1 MSEQEALFRYTL
13 RMGDNSLVLGHRNSE
28 WCGHGPVL
36 EEDIAQANIALDLIG
51 QARNYLTYAG
61 EVEAKFRPSALP
73 TGQAGPLRTED
84 DLAYLRG
91 EREYINVQLVE
102 LPKGDYA
109 RTIVRSFLFD
119 AFHLPLQQALTA
131 SKDERLKGIAEKA
144 VKEVTYHLRH
154 SSEWL
159 VRFGDGTEESHR
171 RAQEALE
178 DLWRYTGELFT
189 PDEAEEVL
197 AKAGM
202 APKLADVKQEWSATV
217 DRVLKE
223 ATLKRPAD
231 GWMASGGKK
240 GIHTE
245 HLGPMLAEMQTL
257 QRSYPGVEW

>member
-1 MSEQEALFRYTL
+1 MTREEAVFRAVL
-13 RMGDNSLVLGHRNSE
+13 RMGDNSLVLGHRLSE

-51 QARNYLTYAG
+51 QARNHFTLAG
-61 EVEAKFRPSALP
+61 ELEGKGR
-73 TGQAGPLRTED
+73 GED
-84 DLAYLRG
+84 QLAYLRG
-91 EREYINVQLVE
+91 ERDYRNVHLVE

-109 RTIVRSFLFD
+109 YTIARSFLFD
-119 AFHLPLQQALTA
+119 AFHLPLLQGLVQGPE
-131 SKDERLKGIAEKA
+131 ERLRGIAEKA

-171 RAQEALE
+171 RAQAAVD

-189 PDEAEEVL
+189 ADEDEDLL
-197 AKAGM
+197 AKNGQW
-202 APKLADVKQEWSATV
+202 PKLADLKPQWNTTV

-223 ATLKRPAD
+223 ATLQRPAE
-231 GWMASGGKK
+231 GWMTGGGKK

-245 HLGPMLAEMQTL
+245 HLGPLLAEMQTL

>member
-1 MSEQEALFRYTL
+1 MTREEALFRAVL
-13 RMGDNSLVLGHRNSE
+13 RMGDNSLVLGHRLSE

-51 QARNYLTYAG
+51 QARNHLTLAG
-61 EVEAKFRPSALP
+61 ELEGK
-73 TGQAGPLRTED
+73 GRTDD
-84 DLAYLRG
+84 DLAYLRD
-91 EREYINVQLVE
+91 ERGYVNVHLVE

-109 RTIVRSFLFD
+109 YTIARSFLFD
-119 AFHLPLQQALTA
+119 AYHLPLLQALA
-131 SKDERLKGIAEKA
+131 QGADERLKGIAGKA

-171 RAQEALE
+171 RAQAAVD
-178 DLWRYTGELFT
+178 DLWRFTGELFE
-189 PDEAEEVL
+189 PDEAEATL
-197 AKAGM
+197 AKAGIFPDLASLK
-202 APKLADVKQEWSATV
+202 APWSATMDTV
-217 DRVLKE
+217 FKE

-245 HLGPMLAEMQTL
+245 HLGPLLAEMQTL

>member
-1 MSEQEALFRYTL
+1 MTVQEALFRYAL
-13 RMGDNSLVLGHRNSE
+13 RLGDNSLVLGHRNSE

-61 EVEAKFRPSALP
+61 EVEDKGRS
-73 TGQAGPLRTED
+73 ED
-84 DLAYLRG
+84 ALAYLRG
-91 EREYINVQLVE
+91 EREYLNVHLVE

-119 AFHLPLQQALTA
+119 AFHLPLQQALATG
-131 SKDERLKGIAEKA
+131 KDERLKGIAEKA

-159 VRFGDGTEESHR
+159 VRFGDGTDESHR
-171 RAQEALE
+171 RAQEALD

-197 AKAGM
+197 AQAGI
-202 APKLADVKQEWSATV
+202 APKLDTIRMEWSATV

-223 ATLKRPAD
+223 ATLTRPAD

-240 GIHTE
+240 GVHTE

>member
-1 MSEQEALFRYTL
+1 MTEQEALFRYAL

-28 WCGHGPVL
+28 WCGHGPQL

-51 QARNYLTYAG
+51 QARSYLTYAG
-61 EVEAKFRPSALP
+61 EVEGKNRPSA
-73 TGQAGPLRTED
+73 PLRTED

-91 EREYINVQLVE
+91 EREYLNVQLVE

-119 AFHLPLQQALTA
+119 AFHLPLQQALAT

-171 RAQEALE
+171 RAQEALD

-189 PDEAEEVL
+189 ADEAEEVL
-197 AKAGM
+197 AKSGI
-202 APKLADVKQEWSATV
+202 APNLADIKAEWSATV
-217 DRVLKE
+217 DRVLQE

-240 GIHTE
+240 GVHTE

>member
-1 MSEQEALFRYTL
+1 MTEQEALFRYAL

-51 QARNYLTYAG
+51 QARSYLTYAG
-61 EVEAKFRPSALP
+61 EVEGKNRPSA
-73 TGQAGPLRTED
+73 PLRTED

-91 EREYINVQLVE
+91 EREYLNVQLVE

-119 AFHLPLQQALTA
+119 AFHLPLQQALAT

-159 VRFGDGTEESHR
+159 VRFGDGTQESHR
-171 RAQEALE
+171 RAQEALD

-189 PDEAEEVL
+189 ADEAEEVL
-197 AKAGM
+197 AKSGI
-202 APKLADVKQEWSATV
+202 APNLADIKAEWSATV
-217 DRVLKE
+217 DRVLQE

-240 GIHTE
+240 GVHTE